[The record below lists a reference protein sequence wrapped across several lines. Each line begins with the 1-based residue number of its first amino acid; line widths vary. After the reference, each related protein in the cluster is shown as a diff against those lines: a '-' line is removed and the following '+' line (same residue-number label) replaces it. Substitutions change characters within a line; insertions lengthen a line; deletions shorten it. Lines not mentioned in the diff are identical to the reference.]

1 MGIGAPVTG
10 RAFNV
15 EGRELTATR
24 QVCAMSLDLSDS
36 ETRHL
41 KELLVRM
48 LLSVGQVSDCPMNHL
63 LSC

>member
-24 QVCAMSLDLSDS
+24 QVCAMSLDMSD
-36 ETRHL
+36 R
-41 KELLVRM
+41 VRQ
-48 LLSVGQVSDCPMNHL
+48 GT
-63 LSC
+63 